1 MAYKSLLTVAA
12 SSEGLLPVVT
22 AAAQLATRLDA
33 HLDAMALGVDRTQ
46 IGYSYVGS
54 GAVMIAA
61 GLERA
66 DQDARAAEKRA
77 LMGLSDELVQNLRPE
92 IERLTSDLVQR
103 TLQGVWDK
111 RARIYQDI

>member
-1 MAYKSLLTVAA
+1 MNQAQTPGAGQADAPDQIPTLTQDMVLVQVPQA
-12 SSEGLLPVVT
+12 VT
-22 AAAQLATRLDA
+22 LAL
-33 HLDAMALGVDRTQ
+33 
-46 IGYSYVGS
+46 
-54 GAVMIAA
+54 
-61 GLERA
+61 
-66 DQDARAAEKRA
+66 DARAAEKRA